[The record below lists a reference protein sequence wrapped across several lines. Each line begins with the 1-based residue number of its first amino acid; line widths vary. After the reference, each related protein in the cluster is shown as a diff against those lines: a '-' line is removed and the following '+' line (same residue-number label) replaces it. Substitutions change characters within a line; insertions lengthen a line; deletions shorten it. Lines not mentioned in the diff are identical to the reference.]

1 MRVWPLRSQR
11 AFSFL
16 PSPPTQTSITLQACS
31 SSKSLTKAKQ
41 IHQQI
46 IINGTHRN
54 PFFATKLIQ
63 LYIDCDDISSALFL
77 LHHLHPPNVFAF
89 TSILRFYSR
98 HGQMR
103 QCIRTYVD
111 LRVMG
116 VVPDGYVFP
125 KVLKACAQSQWF
137 ETGVAVHKDVIT
149 FGSESNLQ
157 ACNAV
162 LDMYSKCADVQSAQK
177 VFNEMSERD
186 VFSWNSMMSGYVSNG
201 LFEEAVRL
209 LGLMRA
215 SGDCEPDVVT
225 WNTMMDAYCK
235 MGRCSEALRV
245 FHQIKD
251 PNVISW
257 TTLIS
262 GYAGVR
268 RHDLALGT
276 FRDMVNFGMVLPDVD
291 SLSGILVSC
300 RFLGSLTSG
309 NEVHCYGVK
318 VISGDAF
325 YKSAGAALLT
335 LYANCGRLN
344 DAENVFDRMDKSDV
358 VTWNAMIYGLI
369 DMGLANEAVQC
380 FKEMQASNVKV
391 DQTTVSTLLLA
402 CDLRRGKEMHAYVL
416 KHRYNWVIP
425 VCNALIHTYSKCG
438 CIAYAYSV
446 FSTMAVRDLV
456 SWNTIISGFGMHG
469 LGQTVLK
476 LLQEM
481 RDAGISPDSVT
492 FSSALSACSHS
503 GLVNEGIE
511 LFYRM
516 IEEFSLNPAK
526 EHFSCVVDMLARA
539 GRLEDAF
546 HFINKMPLEPDKHV
560 WGALL
565 AACQEHQNVSVGKL
579 AAEKLIDLEPQE
591 AGHYVTLSN
600 IYSKAGR
607 WNDAARIHQKSITKH
622 YNVVFSCSLRKCC
635 KEHLGVR

>member
-1 MRVWPLRSQR
+1 MRAWPLRPKR

-16 PSPPTQTSITLQACS
+16 PSPPAQTSITLQACS
-31 SSKSLTKAKQ
+31 YPKSLIKAKQ
-41 IHQQI
+41 IHQQM

-54 PFFATKLIQ
+54 PLFVTKLIQ
-63 LYIDCDDISSALFL
+63 HYVDCDDITSALFL
-77 LHHLHPPNVFAF
+77 LHHLHQPNVFAF
-89 TSILRFYSR
+89 TPILWFYSR
-98 HGQMR
+98 HGLMH

-125 KVLKACAQSQWF
+125 KVLKACAKSRWL
-137 ETGVAVHKDVIT
+137 EIGVAVHKDIIV
-149 FGSESNLQ
+149 FGLESNLQ
-157 ACNAV
+157 VSNAV
-162 LDMYSKCADVQSAQK
+162 LDMYSKCADIHSAQK
-177 VFNEMSERD
+177 VFNEMSKRD
-186 VFSWNSMMSGYVSNG
+186 VFSWNSMMSGYVCNG
-201 LFEEAVRL
+201 FFREAVRL

-225 WNTMMDAYCK
+225 WNTIMDAYCR
-235 MGRCSEALRV
+235 MGLCNEASRV

-262 GYAGVR
+262 GYSGVR

-276 FRDMVNFGMVLPDVD
+276 FRDMLNFGMVLPDVG

-300 RFLGSLTSG
+300 RLLGALTSG
-309 NEVHCYGVK
+309 KEVHCYGIK
-318 VISGDAF
+318 VMSGDAF
-325 YKSAGAALLT
+325 YKSSGAALLT

-344 DAENVFDRMDKSDV
+344 DAENVFYRMDKSDV
-358 VTWNAMIYGLI
+358 VTWNAMIYGFI

-380 FKEMQASNVKV
+380 FKEMQTSDVKV
-391 DQTTVSTLLLA
+391 DQTTISTLLPV
-402 CDLRRGKEMHAYVL
+402 CDLRHGKEMHAYVSR
-416 KHRYNWVIP
+416 HCYNWVIP
-425 VCNALIHTYSKCG
+425 VCNALICMYSKCG

-481 RDAGISPDSVT
+481 WNEGISPDLVT

-516 IEEFSLNPAK
+516 TEEFGLNPAK
-526 EHFSCVVDMLARA
+526 EHFSCVVDMLARS

-546 HFINKMPLEPDKHV
+546 HFISKMPLEPDKHV

-607 WNDAARIHQKSITKH
+607 WDDAARIRRMME
-622 YNVVFSCSLRKCC
+622 CRGSLKPSGHSLVGTRS
-635 KEHLGVR
+635 